1 MDALIK
7 KLDKNIFAMVRI
19 SMLHLLQLGLKYGIF
34 AKLASP
40 QSQDDII
47 TSVPVGNKTL
57 LRNLINTYVKMG
69 IIKESGGR
77 LILDEFSYT
86 LNISPEN
93 IPYITPGWV
102 SIFEE
107 IYRMVDYAS
116 ITPEHPKVLM
126 DFDKDADFWDMR
138 LSLEFNSL
146 YREIIVKA
154 GGLKDEMKVL
164 DLGCGS
170 VSPVE
175 IGQHVGPNGEYV
187 GVDFSPGILSI
198 AESRIRSSGMD
209 WVTLRELDIRKIIPK
224 RRYDAVIMSFILEYV
239 DSINR
244 VVKTAMDA
252 LESGG
257 KLIIVEPFRENY
269 PNICAWEFFERL
281 TKDFV
286 GFPSR
291 SAVLNALEASGEEFR
306 IKELG
311 SSVLLITKM

>member
-7 KLDKNIFAMVRI
+7 KLDKNISAMVRI
-19 SMLHLLQLGLKYGIF
+19 SMLHLLQLGLKYGLF
-34 AKLASP
+34 SELAAD
-40 QSQDDII
+40 QSYSDIL
-47 TSVPVGNKTL
+47 TSVPVGNKAL
-57 LRNLINTYVKMG
+57 LRNLIDTYVKMG
-69 IIKESGGR
+69 IIKESDGR
-77 LILDEFSYT
+77 LTLDEFSYT

-146 YREIIVKA
+146 YREIIAKA
-154 GGLKDEMKVL
+154 GELEDGMKVL

-209 WVTLRELDIRKIIPK
+209 WVTLKELDVRKIIPR

-269 PNICAWEFFERL
+269 PGICAWEFFERL
-281 TKDFV
+281 TREFNE
-286 GFPSR
+286 FPR
-291 SAVLNALEASGEEFR
+291 KSAIIGALEATGSDFR

-311 SSVLLITKM
+311 SSVLVITKM

>member
-7 KLDKNIFAMVRI
+7 KLDKNISAMVRI

-34 AKLASP
+34 ARLASP
-40 QSQDDII
+40 QSRGDIL
-47 TSVPVGNKTL
+47 TSVPIGNKAL
-57 LRNLINTYVKMG
+57 LRNLINTYIEMG
-69 IIKESGGR
+69 IIKESGGK

-102 SIFEE
+102 PIFEE

-138 LSLEFNSL
+138 LSLESNSL
-146 YREIIVKA
+146 YREIIAKA
-154 GGLKDEMKVL
+154 GGLKDEMRVL

-187 GVDFSPGILSI
+187 GIDFSPGILSI

-209 WVTLRELDIRKIIPK
+209 WVSLRELDIRKIIPK

-244 VVKTAMDA
+244 VVKIAMDA
-252 LESGG
+252 LEDGG

-286 GFPSR
+286 RFPSR
-291 SAVLNALEASGEEFR
+291 GAVLNALEASGGNFR

-311 SSVLLITKM
+311 SSVLLITKI